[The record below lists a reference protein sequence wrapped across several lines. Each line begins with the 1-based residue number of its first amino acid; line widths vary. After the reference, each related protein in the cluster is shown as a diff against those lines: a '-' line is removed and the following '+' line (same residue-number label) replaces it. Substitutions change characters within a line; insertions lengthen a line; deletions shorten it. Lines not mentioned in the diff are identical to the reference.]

1 MRILL
6 INAEQDERLFATF
19 KHEHILY
26 DQQPESDTLDI
37 SENIYDVIVYNA
49 TKLDEK
55 TVDAVRSL
63 RESGDMTPL
72 LVMAGHTTARARIRI
87 LNADVYKRQVL
98 PYACGF
104 SSPAASGNS
113 ANTFCTPQPASCAS
127 LAASVESSSYR
138 TKCACPSAFM

>member
-72 LVMAGHTTARARIRI
+72 LVMAGHTTARARIRMR
-87 LNADVYKRQVL
+87 VRTMY
-98 PYACGF
+98 
-104 SSPAASGNS
+104 
-113 ANTFCTPQPASCAS
+113 SCVRARAMRFWRMS
-127 LAASVESSSYR
+127 MHWHVGRE
-138 TKCACPSAFM
+138 

>member
-72 LVMAGHTTARARIRI
+72 LVMAGHTTARGA
-87 LNADVYKRQVL
+87 Y
-98 PYACGF
+98 PYSECGC
-104 SSPAASGNS
+104 GQ
-113 ANTFCTPQPASCAS
+113 CTH
-127 LAASVESSSYR
+127 ASVPER
-138 TKCACPSAFM
+138 